1 MAAIGRMR
9 ERVRF
14 EARGFVEDDTSGNP
28 QSGPFAEVYSCAA
41 EITPKLGGE
50 TVLAERLTGTQPM
63 LITVRMCKALEDLTT
78 DWRIVDTRTGTEY
91 NIKASSNPDEKKKF
105 LEILAVSGVAT

>member
-1 MAAIGRMR
+1 MTAIGAMR

-14 EARGFVEDDTSGNP
+14 EARGYLEGDLTGNP

-41 EITPKLGGE
+41 QITPKLGGE

-63 LITVRMCKALEDLTT
+63 LITVRMCQALAGLAA
-78 DWRIVDTRTGTEY
+78 DWRVVDTRKNIAY
-91 NIKASSNPDEKKKF
+91 NIKAFSNPDEKRRF
-105 LEILAVSGVAT
+105 LEILATSGEAT

>member
-1 MAAIGRMR
+1 MPAIGRMR

-14 EARGFVEDDTSGNP
+14 EARGYVEGDTSGNP
-28 QSGPFAEVYSCAA
+28 QSGPFAEVHTCAA

-50 TVLAERLTGTQPM
+50 TVTAERLTGTQPM
-63 LITVRMCKALEDLTT
+63 LITVRMCQALAELTT
-78 DWRIVDTRTGTEY
+78 DWRIVDVRSKISY
-91 NIKASSNPDEKKKF
+91 NIRAVSNPDEKRKF